1 MPILAVSLDN
11 GAPSMRTV
19 QLRTARLVRGVLCD
33 VWADNSL
40 QLCMV
45 ERVNPD
51 GSLRVRRLP
60 AMPARSGSA
69 APLTGETSDSTDQLA
84 GDV

>member
-33 VWADNSL
+33 VWANNSL
-40 QLCMV
+40 QLCVV
-45 ERVNPD
+45 ERVDPD
-51 GSLRVRRLP
+51 GSITVRRLP
-60 AMPARSGSA
+60 AIPAK
-69 APLTGETSDSTDQLA
+69 LA
-84 GDV
+84 VRHR